1 MNESSLMLAIF
12 HLKRDST
19 RRTHF
24 PPLPWPQ
31 DDGVDSLIFTPIIS
45 PPINANSLSGFS
57 QPCLLLW
64 LTRSCW
70 EHIEHPHP
78 RSLESRTAR
87 TQMKARHISD
97 RSPPQPHALPKT
109 LALGPGG
116 SCRAWVTRATCPGGQ
131 VLALVLL
138 EGDVTDPPGCG
149 SPGPTFGCS
158 VVLAHTSEDWSKEKK
173 GYPSCQTAGLGS
185 CQCP

>member
-24 PPLPWPQ
+24 PLLPWPQ

-64 LTRSCW
+64 LT
-70 EHIEHPHP
+70 
-78 RSLESRTAR
+78 
-87 TQMKARHISD
+87 
-97 RSPPQPHALPKT
+97 
-109 LALGPGG
+109 
-116 SCRAWVTRATCPGGQ
+116 
-131 VLALVLL
+131 LVLL
-138 EGDVTDPPGCG
+138 GAHGASTPQESGKQNCWDSNEGKT
-149 SPGPTFGCS
+149 
-158 VVLAHTSEDWSKEKK
+158 
-173 GYPSCQTAGLGS
+173 YQ
-185 CQCP
+185 